1 MAAPGS
7 GVSSLDEIQETIL
20 FKLVMEGDWETIVNQ
35 YERDPNTHRQKVTW
49 LGDTALHV
57 AVAEGLED
65 TVKKLL
71 QVILLETAPVQG
83 GLEAQNDDGNTPL
96 HIAASIGSA
105 AMCQEIAQLNKSLVS
120 YRNKDGETPL
130 FLAADQGHTDAF
142 LCLVDIC
149 DANDARYSYCRR
161 LSDGQTVL
169 HSAIFGQYF
178 SEYLAY
184 DCLFIYL
191 FSDNIKWTT
200 YHGVQG

>member
-7 GVSSLDEIQETIL
+7 GFSSLDEIQETIL

-35 YERDPNTHRQKVTW
+35 YERDPNTHWQKVTW

-71 QVILLETAPVQG
+71 QVILETAPFQER
-83 GLEAQNDDGNTPL
+83 LKAKNDDGNTPL

-105 AMCQEIAQLNKSLVS
+105 AMCQEIAQLNNSLVS
-120 YRNKDGETPL
+120 YHNKDGETPL
-130 FLAADQGHTDAF
+130 FLAAHHGHTDAF

-149 DANDARYSYCRR
+149 DANDAGYSYCRR
-161 LSDGQTVL
+161 LFDGQTVL
-169 HSAIFGQYF
+169 H
-178 SEYLAY
+178 
-184 DCLFIYL
+184 
-191 FSDNIKWTT
+191 
-200 YHGVQG
+200 